1 MTLAEVDAEDQGLS
15 RRNLRALAVPAPRLF
30 GMRTVHHYMY
40 LPAAA
45 RIPAGA
51 VGEERPP
58 AAKQK
63 STRIAVLTRHPP
75 LCSAQTHLALLPN
88 APALGTKV
96 E

>member
-63 STRIAVLTRHPP
+63 SIAHCRTDEAPSTLLRTDTFGPLAKRSRTRN
-75 LCSAQTHLALLPN
+75 Q
-88 APALGTKV
+88 G
-96 E
+96 